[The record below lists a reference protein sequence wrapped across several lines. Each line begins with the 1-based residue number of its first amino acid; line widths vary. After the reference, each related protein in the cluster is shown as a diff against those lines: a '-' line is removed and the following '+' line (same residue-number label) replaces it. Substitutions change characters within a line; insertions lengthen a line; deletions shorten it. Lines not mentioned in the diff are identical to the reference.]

1 MATVL
6 VIDDEEPIRRF
17 LRLILTRA
25 GHDVLEAGDGSEGL
39 VLLRDHDADLVVTDL
54 VMPNK
59 EGLETIMELRRA
71 YPAIPIIAISGGGL
85 NQPCTYLDLARKL
98 GASHVFEKPL
108 DRPAFLEAVRRCL
121 GPHD

>member
-6 VIDDEEPIRRF
+6 VIDDEEPIRRL

-25 GHDVLEAGDGSEGL
+25 GHDVMEAGDGNEGL
-39 VLLRDHDADLVVTDL
+39 ALLRDHNADLVVTDL

-59 EGLETIMELRRA
+59 EGIETIMELRRA
-71 YPAIPIIAISGGGL
+71 HPATPIIAISGGGH

-108 DRPAFLEAVRRCL
+108 DRHAFLEAVAHSL
-121 GPHD
+121 G